1 LAAPPS
7 PEHLADGTLDDG
19 AIEIVGFDVEPD
31 ATVAGKPVEVAVYFR
46 VVRRPSAAFKLQVEA
61 RPARPPAGAPRVAS
75 SALRS
80 AGQGVLPTSRWRPGE
95 FVRERFKVRIP
106 AAWAAAGAAPGPLAL
121 SVELAPDRRPD
132 GRSSK

>member
-1 LAAPPS
+1 GEQDNLWPRGDLAAFGRHKRLLDDWLERVFYQRDRVGNQAMRKLADVLLAAPPS

-75 SALRS
+75 SA
-80 AGQGVLPTSRWRPGE
+80 
-95 FVRERFKVRIP
+95 
-106 AAWAAAGAAPGPLAL
+106 
-121 SVELAPDRRPD
+121 
-132 GRSSK
+132 